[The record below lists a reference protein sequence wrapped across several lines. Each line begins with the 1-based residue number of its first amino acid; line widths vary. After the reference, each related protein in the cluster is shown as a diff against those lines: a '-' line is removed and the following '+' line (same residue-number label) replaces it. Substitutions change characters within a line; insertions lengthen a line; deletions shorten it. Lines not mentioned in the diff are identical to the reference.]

1 MSFNKPYKYLD
12 HKALL
17 TDALVMPGISALA
30 YALMFVVNYAR
41 LKVHAIYL
49 KDIRLTSLIN

>member
-17 TDALVMPGISALA
+17 TDALVMPGISALV

-49 KDIRLTSLIN
+49 KGMSFNKHYN